1 MIETNQNTISGITHL
16 QEEKSNVAISMSA
29 YSVLLEILKR
39 DIRVALRRQ
48 SDVAA
53 VFFFFII
60 AASLFPLGSG
70 TDPNLLSAMAPSVL
84 WVTALL
90 SCMLSLSRIFA
101 SDFADGTLEQMLLS
115 NHPTVLIVLMKILAH
130 WILSGLPLV
139 LVAPLIGLQF
149 NLSNEQL
156 QVLAISLLMGTLA
169 LSLIGSI
176 GAALTL
182 GIRGAGVL
190 IAILVLPL
198 YIPVLVFGA
207 GAVNAVS
214 IGMSPNGALSLLG
227 AVLALALVFSP
238 LASAAALH
246 IALE

>member
-1 MIETNQNTISGITHL
+1 MA
-16 QEEKSNVAISMSA
+16 KSSLPAVNLNAIKQIGA
-29 YSVLLEILKR
+29 LSVLFSLLAR
-39 DIRVALRRQ
+39 DIKVALRRQ
-48 SDVAA
+48 SDVTA

-70 TDPNLLSAMAPSVL
+70 SDPKLLSAMAPSVL

-90 SCMLSLSRIFA
+90 SCMLSLSRMFA
-101 SDFADGTLEQMLLS
+101 SDHADGTLEQIMLS
-115 NHPTVLIVLMKILAH
+115 NQPTVLIVLMKILAH
-130 WILSGLPLV
+130 WLLSGLPLV
-139 LVAPLIGLQF
+139 FVAPLIGLQF
-149 NLSNEQL
+149 NLNGDQL
-156 QVLAISLLMGTLA
+156 QVLALSLLMGTLA

-182 GIRGAGVL
+182 GIRGTGVL

-227 AVLALALVFSP
+227 AVLAIALVFAP
-238 LASAAALH
+238 LASSAALR

>member
-1 MIETNQNTISGITHL
+1 MTENSLEVKPAKALSTF
-16 QEEKSNVAISMSA
+16 
-29 YSVLLEILKR
+29 SVLYRILAR
-39 DIRVALRRQ
+39 DIQVALRRQ

-70 TDPNLLSAMAPSVL
+70 ADPKLLSAMAPSVL
-84 WVTALL
+84 WVMALL
-90 SCMLSLSRIFA
+90 SCMLSLSRMFS
-101 SDFADGTLEQMLLS
+101 SDYADGTLEQMMIS
-115 NHPTVLIVLMKILAH
+115 NQPVVLIVLMKILAH

-139 LVAPLIGLQF
+139 FVAPLIGLQF
-149 NLSNEQL
+149 NLSGAEL
-156 QVLAISLLMGTLA
+156 QILAASLLMGTLA

-176 GAALTL
+176 GAVLTL
-182 GIRGAGVL
+182 GIRGTGVL

-227 AVLALALVFSP
+227 AVLAMALVFAP
-238 LASAAALH
+238 LASAAALR

>member
-1 MIETNQNTISGITHL
+1 MAEVSLPEINLMLTKPIGT
-16 QEEKSNVAISMSA
+16 M
-29 YSVLLEILKR
+29 SVLWHILVR
-39 DIRVALRRQ
+39 DIKVALRRQ
-48 SDVAA
+48 SDVTA

-70 TDPNLLSAMAPSVL
+70 SDPKLLSAMAPSVL

-90 SCMLSLSRIFA
+90 SCMLSLPRIFA
-101 SDFADGTLEQMLLS
+101 SDFADGTLEQLLLS
-115 NHPTVLIVLMKILAH
+115 NQPAVLIVLVKIFAH
-130 WILSGLPLV
+130 WLLSGLPLV

-149 NLSNEQL
+149 NLSGDQL
-156 QVLAISLLMGTLA
+156 QILALSLLMGTLA

-182 GIRGAGVL
+182 GIRGTGVL

-207 GAVNAVS
+207 GAVNAVA
-214 IGMSPNGALSLLG
+214 IGMNPSGALSLLG
-227 AVLALALVFSP
+227 GVLALALVFAP
-238 LASAAALH
+238 LASSAALR

>member
-1 MIETNQNTISGITHL
+1 MANTHTPNSKKIGTF
-16 QEEKSNVAISMSA
+16 
-29 YSVLLEILKR
+29 SVLYHILAR
-39 DIRVALRRQ
+39 DIKVALRRQ
-48 SDVAA
+48 SDVTA

-70 TDPNLLSAMAPSVL
+70 SDPKLLSAMAPSVL

-90 SCMLSLSRIFA
+90 SCMLSLPRLFA
-101 SDFADGTLEQMLLS
+101 SDHADGTLEQLLLS
-115 NHPTVLIVLMKILAH
+115 NQPTVLIVLMKIFAH
-130 WILSGLPLV
+130 WLLSGLPLV

-149 NLSNEQL
+149 NLTSEQL
-156 QVLAISLLMGTLA
+156 QVLSLSLLMGTLA

-182 GIRGAGVL
+182 GIRGTGVL

-214 IGMSPNGALSLLG
+214 IGMSPDGALSLLG
-227 AVLALALVFSP
+227 GVLALSLVFAP
-238 LASAAALH
+238 LASSAALK

>member
-1 MIETNQNTISGITHL
+1 MPKELSTF
-16 QEEKSNVAISMSA
+16 
-29 YSVLLEILKR
+29 SVLYRILAR
-39 DIRVALRRQ
+39 DIKVALRRQ
-48 SDVAA
+48 SDVMA

-70 TDPNLLSAMAPSVL
+70 ADPKLLRSMAPSVL

-90 SCMLSLSRIFA
+90 SCMLSLSRMYS
-101 SDFADGTLEQMLLS
+101 SDHADGTLEQMMLS
-115 NHPTVLIVLMKILAH
+115 NQPTVLMVLMKILAH
-130 WILSGLPLV
+130 WVLSGLPLV
-139 LVAPLIGLQF
+139 FVAPLIGLQF
-149 NLSNEQL
+149 NLSSAELQL
-156 QVLAISLLMGTLA
+156 LAISLLMGTLA

-182 GIRGAGVL
+182 GIRGTGVL

-207 GAVNAVS
+207 SAVNAVS

-227 AVLALALVFSP
+227 AVLAMALVFAP
-238 LASAAALH
+238 LASAAALK

>member
-1 MIETNQNTISGITHL
+1 
-16 QEEKSNVAISMSA
+16 
-29 YSVLLEILKR
+29 
-39 DIRVALRRQ
+39 
-48 SDVAA
+48 

-70 TDPNLLSAMAPSVL
+70 ADPKLLSAMAPSVL

-90 SCMLSLSRIFA
+90 SCMLSLSRMF
-101 SDFADGTLEQMLLS
+101 SGDYADGTLEQILMS
-115 NHPTVLIVLMKILAH
+115 NQPVVLVVLMKILAH

-139 LVAPLIGLQF
+139 FVAPLIGLQF
-149 NLSNEQL
+149 NLSAAEL
-156 QVLAISLLMGTLA
+156 QILALSLLLGTLS

-182 GIRGAGVL
+182 GIRGTGVL
-190 IAILVLPL
+190 IAVLVLPL

-227 AVLALALVFSP
+227 ALLALSLVFAP
-238 LASAAALH
+238 LAASAALK

>member
-1 MIETNQNTISGITHL
+1 MMAEANMQTRH
-16 QEEKSNVAISMSA
+16 EMSTF
-29 YSVLLEILKR
+29 SVLLGILKR
-39 DIRVALRRQ
+39 DIKVALRRQ
-48 SDVAA
+48 SDVMA

-70 TDPNLLSAMAPSVL
+70 SDPKLLSAMAPSVL

-90 SCMLSLSRIFA
+90 SCMLSLPRIFA
-101 SDFADGTLEQMLLS
+101 SDYADGTLEQLMLS
-115 NHPTVLIVLMKILAH
+115 NQPTVLVVLMKILAH
-130 WILSGLPLV
+130 WLLSGLPLV

-149 NLSNEQL
+149 NLSGDQL
-156 QVLAISLLMGTLA
+156 QVLALSLLMGTLA

-182 GIRGAGVL
+182 GIRGTGVL

-214 IGMSPNGALSLLG
+214 IGISPNGALSLLG
-227 AVLALALVFSP
+227 GVLALALVFAP
-238 LASAAALH
+238 LASSVAVK

>member
-1 MIETNQNTISGITHL
+1 MIEAKLSRTDVN
-16 QEEKSNVAISMSA
+16 AIGTFA
-29 YSVLLEILKR
+29 VLYRILVR
-39 DIRVALRRQ
+39 DIKVALRRQ
-48 SDVAA
+48 SDVTA

-70 TDPNLLSAMAPSVL
+70 SDPKLLSAMAPSVL

-90 SCMLSLSRIFA
+90 SCMLSLSRMFA
-101 SDFADGTLEQMLLS
+101 SDHADGTLEQLMLS
-115 NHPTVLIVLMKILAH
+115 NQPAVLIVLMKILAH
-130 WILSGLPLV
+130 WVLSGLPLV
-139 LVAPLIGLQF
+139 FVAPLIGLQF
-149 NLSNEQL
+149 NLSGEQL
-156 QVLAISLLMGTLA
+156 QVLALSLLMGTLA

-176 GAALTL
+176 GAALTI
-182 GIRGAGVL
+182 GIRGTGVL

-214 IGMSPNGALSLLG
+214 IGMSPIGALSLLG
-227 AVLALALVFSP
+227 AVLALALVFAP
-238 LASAAALH
+238 LASSAALK

>member
-1 MIETNQNTISGITHL
+1 MHKQLGTL
-16 QEEKSNVAISMSA
+16 A
-29 YSVLLEILKR
+29 VLYRVLAR

-70 TDPNLLSAMAPSVL
+70 ADPKLLQAMAPSVL

-90 SCMLSLSRIFA
+90 SCMLSLSRMYA
-101 SDFADGTLEQMLLS
+101 SDHADGTLEQILLS
-115 NHPTVLIVLMKILAH
+115 NQPMVLIVLMKILAH
-130 WILSGLPLV
+130 WVLSGLPLV
-139 LVAPLIGLQF
+139 LVAPLIGVQF
-149 NLSNEQL
+149 NLSGAEL
-156 QVLAISLLMGTLA
+156 QTLACSLLMGTLA

-182 GIRGAGVL
+182 GIRGTGVL

-214 IGMSPNGALSLLG
+214 IGMSANGALTLLG
-227 AVLALALVFSP
+227 AVLAIALVFSP
-238 LASAAALH
+238 LASAAALL

>member
-1 MIETNQNTISGITHL
+1 MTEATLTTGKQIGTF
-16 QEEKSNVAISMSA
+16 
-29 YSVLLEILKR
+29 SVLHRILAR
-39 DIRVALRRQ
+39 DIKVALRRQ
-48 SDVAA
+48 SDVTA

-70 TDPNLLSAMAPSVL
+70 SDPKLLSAMAPSVL

-90 SCMLSLSRIFA
+90 SCMLSLPRIFA
-101 SDFADGTLEQMLLS
+101 SDHADGTLEQLLLS
-115 NHPTVLIVLMKILAH
+115 NQPTVLIVLMKIFAH
-130 WILSGLPLV
+130 WLLSGLPLV

-149 NLSNEQL
+149 NLTGDQL
-156 QVLAISLLMGTLA
+156 QVLALSLLMGTLA

-182 GIRGAGVL
+182 DVRGTGVL

-214 IGMSPNGALSLLG
+214 VGMSPNGALSLLG
-227 AVLALALVFSP
+227 AVLAMSLVFAP
-238 LASAAALH
+238 LASSAALK

>member
-1 MIETNQNTISGITHL
+1 VLEVNQLSEHYQAKTISTW
-16 QEEKSNVAISMSA
+16 
-29 YSVLLEILKR
+29 SVLARILVR

-70 TDPNLLSAMAPSVL
+70 ADPKLLSAMAPSVL

-90 SCMLSLSRIFA
+90 SCMMSLSRMFA
-101 SDFADGTLEQMLLS
+101 GDFADGTLEQMMISSQPL
-115 NHPTVLIVLMKILAH
+115 VLIVLMKTLAH
-130 WILSGLPLV
+130 WVLSGLPLV

-149 NLSNEQL
+149 NLGAEEL
-156 QVLAISLLMGTLA
+156 KILALSLLMGTLA

-182 GIRGAGVL
+182 GIRGTGVL
-190 IAILVLPL
+190 IAVLVLPL

-214 IGMSPNGALSLLG
+214 IGMSASGALYLLA
-227 AVLALALVFSP
+227 AVLTVALV
-238 LASAAALH
+238 LAPIAAAASLK

>member
-1 MIETNQNTISGITHL
+1 MIDANLTKVSKSVNTLGTL
-16 QEEKSNVAISMSA
+16 
-29 YSVLLEILKR
+29 SVLAQILKR

-70 TDPNLLSAMAPSVL
+70 ADPKLLSAMAPSVL

-90 SCMLSLSRIFA
+90 SCMLSLPRIFA
-101 SDFADGTLEQMLLS
+101 SDYADGTLEQVMLS
-115 NHPTVLIVLMKILAH
+115 NQPTVLIVLMKILAH
-130 WILSGLPLV
+130 WLLSGLPLV
-139 LVAPLIGLQF
+139 FVAPLIGMQF
-149 NLSNEQL
+149 NLTADQL
-156 QVLAISLLMGTLA
+156 QVLALSLFMGTLA

-182 GIRGAGVL
+182 GIRGTGVL

-207 GAVNAVS
+207 GAVNAAAFDVANGS
-214 IGMSPNGALSLLG
+214 IYAASGSLVMRIDRASGAILDSWTLPIIVGDL
-227 AVLALALVFSP
+227 AVVLNR
-238 LASAAALH
+238 
-246 IALE
+246 

>member
-1 MIETNQNTISGITHL
+1 MANPHMPVGKHIGTL
-16 QEEKSNVAISMSA
+16 A
-29 YSVLLEILKR
+29 VLYQILAR
-39 DIRVALRRQ
+39 DIKVALRRQ
-48 SDVAA
+48 SDVTA

-70 TDPNLLSAMAPSVL
+70 SDPRLLSAMAPSVL

-90 SCMLSLSRIFA
+90 SCMLSLPRIFA
-101 SDFADGTLEQMLLS
+101 SDHADGTLEQLLLS
-115 NHPTVLIVLMKILAH
+115 NQPTVLIVLMKTLAH
-130 WILSGLPLV
+130 WLLSGLPLV

-149 NLSNEQL
+149 NLTADQL
-156 QVLAISLLMGTLA
+156 QVLALSLLMGTLA

-182 GIRGAGVL
+182 GIRGTGVL

-214 IGMSPNGALSLLG
+214 VGMSPNGALSLLG
-227 AVLALALVFSP
+227 GVLALSLVFAP
-238 LASAAALH
+238 LASSAALK

>member
-1 MIETNQNTISGITHL
+1 MTENKLEVKPAKALSTF
-16 QEEKSNVAISMSA
+16 
-29 YSVLLEILKR
+29 SVLYRILAR
-39 DIRVALRRQ
+39 DIQVALRRQ

-70 TDPNLLSAMAPSVL
+70 ADPKLLSAMAPSVL
-84 WVTALL
+84 WVMALL
-90 SCMLSLSRIFA
+90 SCMLSLSRMFS
-101 SDFADGTLEQMLLS
+101 SDYADGTLEQMMIS
-115 NHPTVLIVLMKILAH
+115 NQPVVLIVLMKILAH
-130 WILSGLPLV
+130 WILSGLPLIF
-139 LVAPLIGLQF
+139 VAPLIGLQF
-149 NLSNEQL
+149 NLGGAEL
-156 QVLAISLLMGTLA
+156 QILAVSLLMGTLA

-182 GIRGAGVL
+182 GIRGTGVL

-227 AVLALALVFSP
+227 AVLAMALVFAP
-238 LASAAALH
+238 LASAAALR

>member
-1 MIETNQNTISGITHL
+1 MHKELSTF
-16 QEEKSNVAISMSA
+16 
-29 YSVLLEILKR
+29 SVLYKILAR
-39 DIRVALRRQ
+39 DIKVALRRQ
-48 SDVAA
+48 SDVMA

-70 TDPNLLSAMAPSVL
+70 ADPKLLSAMAPSVL

-90 SCMLSLSRIFA
+90 SCMLSLSRMYA
-101 SDFADGTLEQMLLS
+101 SDYADGTLEQMMLS
-115 NHPTVLIVLMKILAH
+115 NQPTVLIVLMKILAH
-130 WILSGLPLV
+130 WMLSGLPLV
-139 LVAPLIGLQF
+139 FVAPLIGLQF
-149 NLSNEQL
+149 NLSGAQL
-156 QVLAISLLMGTLA
+156 QILALSLLMGTLA

-182 GIRGAGVL
+182 GIRGTGVL

-227 AVLALALVFSP
+227 AVLTMALVFAP
-238 LASAAALH
+238 LASAAALK

>member
-1 MIETNQNTISGITHL
+1 MIEANQHTTSGSTHL
-16 QEEKSNVAISMSA
+16 LGEKSTITNSMSA

-70 TDPNLLSAMAPSVL
+70 ADLKLLSAMAPSVL

-101 SDFADGTLEQMLLS
+101 SDYADGTLEQMLLS
-115 NHPTVLIVLMKILAH
+115 NQPTVLIVLMKILAH

-182 GIRGAGVL
+182 GIRSTGVL

-207 GAVNAVS
+207 GAVNALS

-238 LASAAALH
+238 LASAAALR

>member
-1 MIETNQNTISGITHL
+1 MHKELGTL
-16 QEEKSNVAISMSA
+16 
-29 YSVLLEILKR
+29 SVLYRVLAR

-70 TDPNLLSAMAPSVL
+70 ADPKLLKAMAPSVL

-90 SCMLSLSRIFA
+90 SCMLSLSRMYA
-101 SDFADGTLEQMLLS
+101 SDHADGTLEQIMLS
-115 NHPTVLIVLMKILAH
+115 NQPVVLIVLMKILAH
-130 WILSGLPLV
+130 WLLSGLPLV
-139 LVAPLIGLQF
+139 LVAPLIGVQF
-149 NLSNEQL
+149 NLNGAEL
-156 QVLAISLLMGTLA
+156 QTLALSLLMGTLA

-182 GIRGAGVL
+182 GIRGTGVL

-214 IGMSPNGALSLLG
+214 IGMSANGALSLLG
-227 AVLALALVFSP
+227 AVLAMALVFSP
-238 LASAAALH
+238 LASAAALR

>member
-1 MIETNQNTISGITHL
+1 MHKQILT
-16 QEEKSNVAISMSA
+16 QELGTF
-29 YSVLLEILKR
+29 SVLYRILAR
-39 DIRVALRRQ
+39 DIKVALRRQ

-70 TDPNLLSAMAPSVL
+70 SDPKLLSAMAPSVL

-90 SCMLSLSRIFA
+90 SCMLSLSRMYA
-101 SDFADGTLEQMLLS
+101 SDHADGTLEQVMLS
-115 NHPTVLIVLMKILAH
+115 NQPTVLIVLMKILAH
-130 WILSGLPLV
+130 WVLSGLPLV
-139 LVAPLIGLQF
+139 FVAPLIGLQF
-149 NLSNEQL
+149 NLSSAEL
-156 QVLAISLLMGTLA
+156 QMLAISLLMGTLA

-182 GIRGAGVL
+182 GIRGTGVL

-207 GAVNAVS
+207 GAVNAVA

-227 AVLALALVFSP
+227 AVLAMALVFAP
-238 LASAAALH
+238 LASAAALR

>member
-1 MIETNQNTISGITHL
+1 MTENKLEVKPAKALSTF
-16 QEEKSNVAISMSA
+16 
-29 YSVLLEILKR
+29 SVLYRILAR
-39 DIRVALRRQ
+39 DIQVALRRQ

-53 VFFFFII
+53 VFFFFIL

-70 TDPNLLSAMAPSVL
+70 ADPKLLSAMAPSVL
-84 WVTALL
+84 WVMALL
-90 SCMLSLSRIFA
+90 SCMLSLSRMFS
-101 SDFADGTLEQMLLS
+101 SDYADGTLEQMMIS
-115 NHPTVLIVLMKILAH
+115 NQPVVLIVLMKILAH

-139 LVAPLIGLQF
+139 FVAPLIGLQF
-149 NLSNEQL
+149 NLGGAEL
-156 QVLAISLLMGTLA
+156 QILAVSLLMGTLA

-182 GIRGAGVL
+182 GIRGTGVL

-227 AVLALALVFSP
+227 AVLAMALVFAP
-238 LASAAALH
+238 LASAAALG

>member
-1 MIETNQNTISGITHL
+1 MMQKELSTF
-16 QEEKSNVAISMSA
+16 
-29 YSVLLEILKR
+29 SVLYRILAR
-39 DIRVALRRQ
+39 DIKVALRRQ

-70 TDPNLLSAMAPSVL
+70 ADPKLLKTMAPSVL

-90 SCMLSLSRIFA
+90 SCMLSLSRMYA
-101 SDFADGTLEQMLLS
+101 SDHADGTLEQMMLS
-115 NHPTVLIVLMKILAH
+115 NQPTVLIALMKILAH
-130 WILSGLPLV
+130 WMLSGLPLV
-139 LVAPLIGLQF
+139 FVAPLIGLQF
-149 NLSNEQL
+149 NLSAAEL
-156 QVLAISLLMGTLA
+156 QVLAVSLLMGTLA

-182 GIRGAGVL
+182 GIRGTGVL

-227 AVLALALVFSP
+227 AVLAMALVFAP
-238 LASAAALH
+238 LASAAALK

>member
-1 MIETNQNTISGITHL
+1 MSETILVKNDDVKQL
-16 QEEKSNVAISMSA
+16 SA
-29 YSVLLEILKR
+29 FPVLYRILVR
-39 DIRVALRRQ
+39 DIKVALRRQ
-48 SDVAA
+48 SDVTA

-70 TDPNLLSAMAPSVL
+70 SDPKLLSAMAPSVL

-90 SCMLSLSRIFA
+90 SCMLSLSRMFA
-101 SDFADGTLEQMLLS
+101 SDYADGTLEQIVIS
-115 NHPTVLIVLMKILAH
+115 NQPTVLIVLMKIVAH
-130 WILSGLPLV
+130 WILSGLPLIF
-139 LVAPLIGLQF
+139 VAPLIGLQF
-149 NLSNEQL
+149 NLSGPQL
-156 QVLAISLLMGTLA
+156 QILAISLLMGTLA

-182 GIRGAGVL
+182 GIRGTGVL

-227 AVLALALVFSP
+227 AVLAMALVFAP
-238 LASAAALH
+238 LASAAALK

>member
-1 MIETNQNTISGITHL
+1 MTEVYPTTGKKIGTFT
-16 QEEKSNVAISMSA
+16 
-29 YSVLLEILKR
+29 VLYCILAR
-39 DIRVALRRQ
+39 DIKVALRRQ
-48 SDVAA
+48 SDVTA

-70 TDPNLLSAMAPSVL
+70 SDPKLLNAMAPSVL

-90 SCMLSLSRIFA
+90 SCMLSLSRMFA
-101 SDFADGTLEQMLLS
+101 SDHADGTLEQILLS
-115 NHPTVLIVLMKILAH
+115 NQPTVLIVLMKILAH
-130 WILSGLPLV
+130 WVLSGLPLV
-139 LVAPLIGLQF
+139 FVAPLIGLQF
-149 NLSNEQL
+149 NLTGDQL
-156 QVLAISLLMGTLA
+156 QVLALSLLMGTLA

-182 GIRGAGVL
+182 GIRGTGVL

-214 IGMSPNGALSLLG
+214 IGMSPDGALSLLG
-227 AVLALALVFSP
+227 GVLAMSLVFAP
-238 LASAAALH
+238 LASSAALK

>member
-1 MIETNQNTISGITHL
+1 MAEANLLAAKQLATLT
-16 QEEKSNVAISMSA
+16 
-29 YSVLLEILKR
+29 VLWRILAR
-39 DIRVALRRQ
+39 DIKVALRRQ
-48 SDVAA
+48 SDVMA

-70 TDPNLLSAMAPSVL
+70 SDPKLLSAMAPSVL

-90 SCMLSLSRIFA
+90 SCMLSLPRIFA
-101 SDFADGTLEQMLLS
+101 SDYADGTLEQLLLS
-115 NHPTVLIVLMKILAH
+115 NQPTVLIVLVKILAH
-130 WILSGLPLV
+130 WLLSGLPLV
-139 LVAPLIGLQF
+139 FVAPLIGLQF
-149 NLSNEQL
+149 NLSGDQL
-156 QVLAISLLMGTLA
+156 QVLALSLLMGTLA

-182 GIRGAGVL
+182 GIRSTGVL

-207 GAVNAVS
+207 GAVNAVA
-214 IGMSPNGALSLLG
+214 IGMNPNGALSLLG
-227 AVLALALVFSP
+227 AVLAMALVFAP
-238 LASAAALH
+238 LASSAALR